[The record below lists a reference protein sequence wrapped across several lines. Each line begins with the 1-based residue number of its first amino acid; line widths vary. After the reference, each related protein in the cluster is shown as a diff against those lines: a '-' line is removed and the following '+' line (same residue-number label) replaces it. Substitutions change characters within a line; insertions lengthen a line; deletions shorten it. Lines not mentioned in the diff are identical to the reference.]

1 MSKTELTDF
10 PPEVLLR
17 IFSYLDVDELH
28 QEVALV
34 CKLFLELSRTPEL
47 TPSLTLTG
55 KAFPDYQLQRYNAV
69 RKKFETFCQTF
80 WFVEKF
86 TVSNEDLQYQ
96 YWEDHHP
103 EETFFDQLCQ
113 LPGKELCLKAFD
125 FGMFGNSSAKNAKA
139 YVEKRTDKTVT
150 VIENGENDYPDGFW

>member
-47 TPSLTLTG
+47 TPSLTLTDE
-55 KAFPDYQLQRYNAV
+55 AFPDHQLTYTQDEHDRRA
-69 RKKFETFCQTF
+69 RKKIRDFLPNVLVRQEVHC
-80 WFVEKF
+80 
-86 TVSNEDLQYQ
+86 LQ
-96 YWEDHHP
+96 E
-103 EETFFDQLCQ
+103 
-113 LPGKELCLKAFD
+113 
-125 FGMFGNSSAKNAKA
+125 
-139 YVEKRTDKTVT
+139 
-150 VIENGENDYPDGFW
+150 